1 MKDLLLI
8 QSVTIHDVFDKVDAH
23 NGLSYIQP
31 SVDVVKTVMVQ
42 MRDVLLDSVH
52 LSEIE
57 ANMPSNDTTNE
68 SDDDEASIDARNK
81 GKMTSF
87 GKKKVISEPLRPL
100 SIRNLGKVPLSNAAP
115 AAPEPRSKK
124 KTANEGIYNRS
135 SQLISSSKKRPADD
149 EPTHSAEHLQLKTKD
164 QLLLL
169 CKSLNVS
176 IPRGANKATIIE
188 LITNDDMPSSRV
200 KVVTPRAKQ
209 SLGSISS
216 VKSSSQGTTAISPRY
231 HDTTRESLGAVD
243 QSQLLSEIGRAL
255 SGVENRISSS
265 ILASNVSEKS
275 NYHHCHQ
282 SSSLH
287 DELVAAKATLYA
299 VKEHKKEEK
308 DALKEHVE
316 IFGKISEA
324 ASKPIMEAMRLF
336 SQTTL
341 AAFERSASS
350 TINTPQQLQPTTTPM
365 QIILPPSTGNV
376 NPSSVNEQ
384 FLLQSL
390 MQHIPVI
397 VLPFSP
403 LNLLYTLNWGC
414 LNYSNSIISN
424 CIIILVPLH
433 L

>member
-57 ANMPSNDTTNE
+57 ANMPSNDTINE

-81 GKMTSF
+81 GTKTSF
-87 GKKKVISEPLRPL
+87 GKKKVISEPSRPL
-100 SIRNLGKVPLSNAAP
+100 SIRNLGKVPLSNAVLP
-115 AAPEPRSKK
+115 AALEPRSKK
-124 KTANEGIYNRS
+124 KTAIEGIYNRS
-135 SQLISSSKKRPADD
+135 SQIISSSKKRPADD
-149 EPTHSAEHLQLKTKD
+149 EPNHSTEHLQLKTKD

-200 KVVTPRAKQ
+200 KVVAPRANQ
-209 SLGSISS
+209 SLGSIS
-216 VKSSSQGTTAISPRY
+216 VKSTAQDATAISPRY

-275 NYHHCHQ
+275 NYHHYHQ

-365 QIILPPSTGNV
+365 QIILPPSTGNA
-376 NPSSVNEQ
+376 NPSSMNEQ

-403 LNLLYTLNWGC
+403 LYLLYTLNCGC

-433 L
+433 P

>member
-1 MKDLLLI
+1 
-8 QSVTIHDVFDKVDAH
+8 V
-23 NGLSYIQP
+23 
-31 SVDVVKTVMVQ
+31 
-42 MRDVLLDSVH
+42 
-52 LSEIE
+52 
-57 ANMPSNDTTNE
+57 
-68 SDDDEASIDARNK
+68 
-81 GKMTSF
+81 
-87 GKKKVISEPLRPL
+87 
-100 SIRNLGKVPLSNAAP
+100 
-115 AAPEPRSKK
+115 
-124 KTANEGIYNRS
+124 RS
-135 SQLISSSKKRPADD
+135 SQD
-149 EPTHSAEHLQLKTKD
+149 
-164 QLLLL
+164 
-169 CKSLNVS
+169 
-176 IPRGANKATIIE
+176 
-188 LITNDDMPSSRV
+188 
-200 KVVTPRAKQ
+200 
-209 SLGSISS
+209 
-216 VKSSSQGTTAISPRY
+216 TTAISPRY

-275 NYHHCHQ
+275 KYRHHHHHQ
-282 SSSLH
+282 SSSIY
-287 DELVAAKATLYA
+287 DELVAAKAALYA
-299 VKEHKKEEK
+299 VKEHKTEEK

-350 TINTPQQLQPTTTPM
+350 TINTPQQLQTTTSPM

-403 LNLLYTLNWGC
+403 LYLLYTLNWGC

-433 L
+433 P

>member
-1 MKDLLLI
+1 
-8 QSVTIHDVFDKVDAH
+8 
-23 NGLSYIQP
+23 
-31 SVDVVKTVMVQ
+31 
-42 MRDVLLDSVH
+42 
-52 LSEIE
+52 
-57 ANMPSNDTTNE
+57 
-68 SDDDEASIDARNK
+68 
-81 GKMTSF
+81 
-87 GKKKVISEPLRPL
+87 
-100 SIRNLGKVPLSNAAP
+100 
-115 AAPEPRSKK
+115 
-124 KTANEGIYNRS
+124 
-135 SQLISSSKKRPADD
+135 
-149 EPTHSAEHLQLKTKD
+149 
-164 QLLLL
+164 
-169 CKSLNVS
+169 
-176 IPRGANKATIIE
+176 
-188 LITNDDMPSSRV
+188 MPSSRV
-200 KVVTPRAKQ
+200 KVFAPRANQ
-209 SLGSISS
+209 SIGSIS
-216 VKSSSQGTTAISPRY
+216 VKSTAQDTTAISPRY

-275 NYHHCHQ
+275 NYHHYHQ

-324 ASKPIMEAMRLF
+324 ASKPIMEAMRRF

-414 LNYSNSIISN
+414 LNYSNRIISN
-424 CIIILVPLH
+424 CIILLVPLH
-433 L
+433 P